1 MAKAV
6 HEAAVSYIQDCF
18 KEPNN
23 GVKVGPIELLGEVVH
38 HAMLARLWTPL
49 GGSVLSTNA
58 TAGVHVTEWDFGTI
72 QYNNNTPTPTGCDAL
87 NNPAFQIL
95 IPIIDAFYDPPTV
108 AVVCT
113 WNSCCL
119 IHRDETYETLMQL
132 ITQSMQRLL
141 KNTAIEPAPGRFIF
155 DSNSPANTS

>member
-1 MAKAV
+1 M
-6 HEAAVSYIQDCF
+6 
-18 KEPNN
+18 
-23 GVKVGPIELLGEVVH
+23 
-38 HAMLARLWTPL
+38 PL
-49 GGSVLSTNA
+49 GGSVLATLA

-72 QYNNNTPTPTGCDAL
+72 QYNNNTPTPTSCNAL

-95 IPIIDAFYDPPTV
+95 IPIIDAFYDPPTI
-108 AVVCT
+108 AVVRT
-113 WNSCCL
+113 WNSCCLLDKFLPQTERRAESSLAIYL

>member
-1 MAKAV
+1 MSKR
-6 HEAAVSYIQDCF
+6 F
-18 KEPNN
+18 
-23 GVKVGPIELLGEVVH
+23 
-38 HAMLARLWTPL
+38 
-49 GGSVLSTNA
+49 
-58 TAGVHVTEWDFGTI
+58 
-72 QYNNNTPTPTGCDAL
+72 TPTGCDAL

-108 AVVCT
+108 AVVPGT
-113 WNSCCL
+113 VVGISLELIYLNFNKCL

>member
-1 MAKAV
+1 MSKR
-6 HEAAVSYIQDCF
+6 F
-18 KEPNN
+18 
-23 GVKVGPIELLGEVVH
+23 
-38 HAMLARLWTPL
+38 
-49 GGSVLSTNA
+49 
-58 TAGVHVTEWDFGTI
+58 
-72 QYNNNTPTPTGCDAL
+72 TPTGCDAL

-108 AVVCT
+108 AVVPGT
-113 WNSCCL
+113 VVGISLELIYLNFNNLLDKFLPQTERRAESLLAILVLTTALSFFL